1 MAYLTKREKEI
12 IAYLKKDP
20 TISQEELAKKLQIT
34 RSAAAVHISN
44 LMRKGFILGR
54 GYILDERSGVL
65 IAGKAWLEINAQ
77 VEDSTIDLYC
87 GGIGFLLA
95 TELAKQQLTPTFFT
109 VLGKDNV
116 GDHIYQQLQEKG
128 VNVQHIIRSHS
139 YSTPKRLI
147 VRNGVRELYQIAAEN
162 VYNFKEDEKK
172 KWDDLLHS
180 AKVLLIDN
188 SFEQLIE
195 GLFEQIKE
203 YNLFTSII
211 GASLNWFVEKGFT
224 RLPQVFL
231 VCDEHEL
238 YSFAGGFQLGL
249 PETSFP
255 VCQKIAD
262 QGLAALVVVFPQQGV
277 VLSTKNE
284 THFLP
289 ASPLKGTG
297 SVMSITTGIA
307 GGLAAGY
314 GFRQATRRAMGK
326 S

>member
-54 GYILDERSGVL
+54 GYILDERSEIL
-65 IAGKAWLEINAQ
+65 IAGNAWLEINAQ
-77 VEDSTIDLYC
+77 VDNSTIDLKC
-87 GGIGFLLA
+87 GGLGFLLA
-95 TELAKQQLTPTFFT
+95 SELAKQQLTPTLFT
-109 VLGKDNV
+109 ILGKDDV
-116 GDHIYQQLQEKG
+116 GDHIYQQLQAKG
-128 VNVQHIIRSHS
+128 VNIQHIIRSDS

-147 VRNGVRELYQIAAEN
+147 VRDGAQELYQLAAAN
-162 VYNFKEDEKK
+162 VYNFNEDEKK
-172 KWDDLLHS
+172 RWEDLLHS
-180 AKVLLIDN
+180 AKVLLIDS

-203 YNLFTSII
+203 YNMFTSII
-211 GASLNWFVEKGFT
+211 GASLEWAVEKGFT
-224 RLPQVFL
+224 KLPQVFW
-231 VCDEHEL
+231 VCDENEL
-238 YSFAGGFQLGL
+238 YNFAGGFQLGL

-255 VCQKIAD
+255 VCRKIAD
-262 QGLAALVVVFPQQGV
+262 QGLAALVVIFPQQGV
-277 VLSTKNE
+277 VLATKNE
-284 THFLP
+284 TLFLP

-307 GGLAAGY
+307 GGLVAGY